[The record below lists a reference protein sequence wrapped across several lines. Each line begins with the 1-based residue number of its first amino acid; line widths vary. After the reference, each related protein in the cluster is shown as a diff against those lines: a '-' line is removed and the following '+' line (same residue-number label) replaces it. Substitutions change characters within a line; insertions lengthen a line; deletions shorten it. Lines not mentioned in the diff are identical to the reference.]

1 MSDLRKAAEQAAKEL
16 KGLIHWHGIRYSNDK
31 LMPAHRQPPEIKSA
45 MKTLKELRQALAQ
58 NALRKLAEIDHE
70 LGLYDD
76 ESVAW
81 DGACVL
87 GHCDSPAGCEESNCC
102 RANYTAPVDTVNTSQ
117 EHVDE
122 LKECVHEFFA
132 KYLNHVEESDSGR
145 LFNPVTI
152 GCCRA
157 LMMGPLNQL
166 LERMRVLSGAKPNP
180 CIDGA
185 KVGEVGVWGDSQAL
199 AEPANSTT
207 SVVEPVAWVEMD
219 KDYLAVSADPF
230 ENAIPVYTA
239 PPKREWVGLTRDE
252 VLDIEETTKHPLG
265 FYQVIEAKLK
275 EKNT

>member
-1 MSDLRKAAEQAAKEL
+1 MSDLR
-16 KGLIHWHGIRYSNDK
+16 
-31 LMPAHRQPPEIKSA
+31 PEPVA
-45 MKTLKELRQALAQ
+45 YW
-58 NALRKLAEIDHE
+58 NP
-70 LGLYDD
+70 D
-76 ESVAW
+76 ESSLMFKEGRSGAW
-81 DGACVL
+81 IPL
-87 GHCDSPAGCEESNCC
+87 
-102 RANYTAPVDTVNTSQ
+102 YTAPVDTVNTSQ

-145 LFNPVTI
+145 EFNPVTI

-185 KVGEVGVWGDSQAL
+185 KVGEVGIWGDSQAL

-207 SVVEPVAWVEMD
+207 GFVEPVAWVEMD
-219 KDYLAVSADPF
+219 KDYVAVSADPF
-230 ENAIPVYTA
+230 ENAIPVYTT
-239 PPKREWVGLTRDE
+239 PPKREWVGLTDDE
-252 VLDIEETTKHPLG
+252 VTECFLDSSEKGILIEKA
-265 FYQVIEAKLK
+265 IEAKLK